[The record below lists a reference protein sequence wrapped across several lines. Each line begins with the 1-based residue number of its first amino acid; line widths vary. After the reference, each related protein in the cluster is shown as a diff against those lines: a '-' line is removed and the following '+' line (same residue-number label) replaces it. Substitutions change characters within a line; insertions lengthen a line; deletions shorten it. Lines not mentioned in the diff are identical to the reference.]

1 MPSIGILYYVNSF
14 PKLSESFVLNEI
26 TELKRRGHEVAVF
39 AQNDP
44 GEDVVHDELADID
57 LPVYYAQP
65 SYTELPSILT
75 TTAAQMV
82 RRDPGISSPR
92 AFSLKQIGHS
102 LLLARRCL
110 EAIADLDL
118 EIDVINAHFATPTRA
133 GAIHAS
139 NHAGIPFILTS
150 HAYEIFRNPDFEK
163 IRRICH
169 GVDHVVVPSEYNRQY
184 LRNEAAVTNDISVIP
199 ATTKTEKFEP
209 SGEPVEDRL
218 LTVARLVEKKGHKY
232 ALEAV
237 SQLVAQGYDVEYHI
251 IGQGKL
257 EPQLKQYASD
267 LGISSHVA
275 FLDHVS
281 DETLRNELNEAA
293 LFVLPCVIAENGD
306 RDAMPV
312 VLKEA
317 MASETACVSTS
328 VSAIPELITDGEDG
342 LLVPPRDVEQLAAAI
357 QRLLDDPTLRGEIE
371 TRGRQTVHETFDI
384 AQSIDDLLAVFRS
397 EI

>member
-1 MPSIGILYYVNSF
+1 M
-14 PKLSESFVLNEI
+14 
-26 TELKRRGHEVAVF
+26 
-39 AQNDP
+39 
-44 GEDVVHDELADID
+44 
-57 LPVYYAQP
+57 
-65 SYTELPSILT
+65 
-75 TTAAQMV
+75 
-82 RRDPGISSPR
+82 
-92 AFSLKQIGHS
+92 
-102 LLLARRCL
+102 
-110 EAIADLDL
+110 
-118 EIDVINAHFATPTRA
+118 
-133 GAIHAS
+133 
-139 NHAGIPFILTS
+139 
-150 HAYEIFRNPDFEK
+150 
-163 IRRICH
+163 
-169 GVDHVVVPSEYNRQY
+169 VVPSEYNRQY